1 VAGMLVFMLGVMNLA
16 KLIWR
21 DRGATSATA

>member
-1 VAGMLVFMLGVMNLA
+1 MLVFMLGVMNLA